1 MSARVIL
8 GMLGAGIM
16 IAGMLL
22 GPSPSRAAGES
33 DAADVREELEGL
45 KARLQAIED
54 RDRAADTAS
63 EDATGHRPHPLHSLA
78 KTKLDGD
85 VTMIG
90 QATPSVVPSAQSEGT
105 MSVDL
110 FFEHQVS
117 DAGLVLLHL
126 DIAQG
131 QGFQSFPVFTAPNGN
146 PTGSNNDI
154 ETFDVQ
160 TAFHLDQAYYHHHWL
175 HERVE
180 LTVGQYDPTAF
191 FDTNAYANSER
202 TQFIAPIFGTNPALE
217 FGGTGNFYGFGGV
230 LEIQPL
236 ERIGVIL
243 GVMEGDGDY
252 REMFTRP
259 WSIAEIDLDLDP
271 WGREG
276 TYRMF
281 VWENHRHHD
290 LTSSLDPDLRNR
302 GLGVNFDQALTEH
315 VGIWG
320 RYGVQDGRVAHF
332 DRAGSLGVQV
342 GGGLMSR
349 PSDAFGVAYGLTMIG
364 DRYKAFQSSSGNP
377 EFDANE
383 GYLEAYYRCVLSGDG
398 ERIGVAVS
406 PDVQYITH
414 AGGDRSIDP
423 IVVYGIRFQAFF

>member
-1 MSARVIL
+1 MVSGV
-8 GMLGAGIM
+8 
-16 IAGMLL
+16 LL
-22 GPSPSRAAGES
+22 GPNPSRAAGEA
-33 DAADVREELEGL
+33 DATDVREELEELKERL
-45 KARLQAIED
+45 KALEQ
-54 RDRAADTAS
+54 RDRTAVEVP

-90 QATPSVVPSAQSEGT
+90 QATPSVAPSAQSEGT

-126 DIAQG
+126 DMAQG
-131 QGFQSFPVFTAPNGN
+131 QGLQSFPVFTAPNGN

-160 TAFHLDQAYYHHHWL
+160 TALHLDQAYYHHHWL
-175 HERVE
+175 QERVE

-202 TQFIAPIFGTNPALE
+202 TQFIAPTFGTNPALE

-230 LEIQPL
+230 LETRPV
-236 ERIGVIL
+236 ERINVIV

-259 WSIAEIDLDLDP
+259 WSIAEIDWDLDP
-271 WGREG
+271 FGRDG
-276 TYRMF
+276 TYRIF
-281 VWENHRHHD
+281 VWENHKHHEPAF
-290 LTSSLDPDLRNR
+290 SLLPDTRNR
-302 GLGVNFDQALTEH
+302 GVGLNFDQALTEYL
-315 VGIWG
+315 GIWG

-332 DRAGSLGVQV
+332 DRAASLGVQL
-342 GGGLMSR
+342 GGGKMNR
-349 PSDAFGVAYGLTMIG
+349 PSDAFGIAYGLTMIG

-406 PDVQYITH
+406 PDVQYVTN

-423 IVVYGIRFQAFF
+423 IVVYGVRLQAFF